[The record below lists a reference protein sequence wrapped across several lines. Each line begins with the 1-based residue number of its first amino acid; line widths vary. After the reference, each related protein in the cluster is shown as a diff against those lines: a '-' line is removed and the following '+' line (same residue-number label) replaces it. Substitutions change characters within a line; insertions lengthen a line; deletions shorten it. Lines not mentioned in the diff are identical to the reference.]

1 MNRLLL
7 SVLVGSVATSAY
19 CQSALAAV
27 EAADK
32 GDPAAAVA
40 AWLPLAEKGDAEA
53 EFNLG
58 QAYLYG
64 RGVPVNVAQGRHW
77 IGRAASKGQV
87 DAQATLGLL
96 LYRDGDVES
105 AIRWLSAAAEV
116 GEPRALMIMGSAF
129 YLGEGV
135 PKDPVK
141 GYAYTSRSAAKG
153 LQPARAR
160 LAQMEKEMPL
170 EQRQKGFKLAM
181 QMAGDK
187 AQWPAAPLKQI
198 AAPAPNQQE
207 QAKQIAAAAPRQDTP
222 AKLVAAPPEVKPTKL
237 AAVGR
242 QANLARH
249 RARSLPPMTSPAGSF
264 WRIQL
269 GAFSKRNSAEQLYKS
284 VSRKLL
290 GRQAHYIPVKSVVR
304 LQVGPFADRAAA
316 SAECAKLAPQPC
328 FPVAVN
334 RP

>member
-19 CQSALAAV
+19 CQSALAGS
-27 EAADK
+27 ETADK
-32 GDPAAAVA
+32 GDAAAVA
-40 AWLPLAEKGDAEA
+40 IWRPLAEKGDAEA

-58 QAYLYG
+58 NAYLYG
-64 RGVPVNVAQGRHW
+64 RGVPMNVAQGRQW

-96 LYRDGDVES
+96 LYQDGDVKS
-105 AIRWLSAAAEV
+105 GYRWLFAAAEA
-116 GEPRALMIMGSAF
+116 GEPRAMLIMGSAF

-141 GYAYTSRSAAKG
+141 GYAYTSRAAAKG
-153 LQPARAR
+153 LQSARAT
-160 LAQMEKEMPL
+160 LAKMEKEMPL

-187 AQWPAAPLKQI
+187 SQWPEAPLKQI
-198 AAPAPNQQE
+198 AAAPPGQE
-207 QAKQIAAAAPRQDTP
+207 TPAKQIAAAAPRHEESARQI
-222 AKLVAAPPEVKPTKL
+222 AAAAPREVKPAKL

-242 QANLARH
+242 QAKLVRH
-249 RARSLPPMTSPAGSF
+249 GATSLPPMTAAGSF

-269 GAFSKRNSAEQLYKS
+269 GAFSQRNSAEELYKS
-284 VSRKLL
+284 VSRKLP

-304 LQVGPFADRAAA
+304 LQVGPFANRAAA
-316 SAECAKLAPQPC
+316 SAECARLAPQPC